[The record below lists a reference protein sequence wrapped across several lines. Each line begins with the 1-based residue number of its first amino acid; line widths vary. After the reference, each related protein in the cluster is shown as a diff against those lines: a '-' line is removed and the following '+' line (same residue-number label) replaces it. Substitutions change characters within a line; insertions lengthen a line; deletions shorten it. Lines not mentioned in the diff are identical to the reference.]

1 MGGRGKGQQFVWF
14 HCDLLPCLGSAVL
27 TQQVGDREEGGL
39 GVGEGPSLFRLC
51 LQPCL
56 PIDKKLP
63 HMTDRQLGAKG
74 RSACILSTLM
84 TEV

>member
-1 MGGRGKGQQFVWF
+1 MGGEGQQFVWSRW
-14 HCDLLPCLGSAVL
+14 DLLQCLGSAVL
-27 TQQVGDREEGGL
+27 TQQVGDREGGL
-39 GVGEGPSLFRLC
+39 GVDEGPSLFRLC

-74 RSACILSTLM
+74 RSACILNTLM
-84 TEV
+84 TEA